1 MEEEALPQTPS
12 QEKKNEGSF
21 QYVLYTPNIYSHAHD
36 TLEFPRVKR
45 RSGHD
50 AVEEARGTRQAMIDQ
65 AQLPVLSVLLV
76 TFYMRRSTRH
86 NQCVHLAASIPPAR
100 PCGAVESVS
109 LQQTRT
115 RFLIVPAHD
124 SKFKLLYVPIE
135 LVFAQCVSSLTL
147 REQSCEALPYSAGK
161 GAPV

>member
-1 MEEEALPQTPS
+1 MR
-12 QEKKNEGSF
+12 EKWKKKRSRRLRRKRRKMRARSSTCYIRPAF
-21 QYVLYTPNIYSHAHD
+21 VTMLMT
-36 TLEFPRVKR
+36 EFSRVKR

-50 AVEEARGTRQAMIDQ
+50 AVEEARGTRQAMTDQ

-76 TFYMRRSTRH
+76 TFYMRRFTRH

-100 PCGAVESVS
+100 PCGVVESVS

-124 SKFKLLYVPIE
+124 SKCNLLYVRIE
-135 LVFAQCVSSLTL
+135 LVFAQSVSLTL
-147 REQSCEALPYSAGK
+147 REQPCDALPYSARK
-161 GAPV
+161 G